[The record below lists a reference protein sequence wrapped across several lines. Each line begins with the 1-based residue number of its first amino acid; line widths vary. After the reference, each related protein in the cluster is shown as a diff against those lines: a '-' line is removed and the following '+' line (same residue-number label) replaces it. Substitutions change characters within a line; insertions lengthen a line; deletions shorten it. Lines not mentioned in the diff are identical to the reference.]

1 MKYYHLQWDLLAS
14 YWQCEILKSHLNC
27 IEALLHCQQSRRG
40 LRACVNAFH
49 NFPHVFQPNIL
60 EHLFKS
66 LCLFQLNWKQFCTL
80 NKPHSHYW
88 AFSWFVKT
96 REEKVQRV
104 LIAVFSYLMSDYT
117 EDKVFL
123 EEHRK
128 TQNWTRLPR
137 QAMQSPSLALFLT
150 WLNEDWSNFVGPD
163 LSTRLHWMIS
173 PYNTKILTLNTDL
186 TEMEKCSI

>member
-117 EDKVFL
+117 EDSQSL
-123 EEHRK
+123 LGG
-128 TQNWTRLPR
+128 TQKNPKLDQVAQTGYAISILGIIPNLAEWRL
-137 QAMQSPSLALFLT
+137 
-150 WLNEDWSNFVGPD
+150 
-163 LSTRLHWMIS
+163 I
-173 PYNTKILTLNTDL
+173 
-186 TEMEKCSI
+186 